1 MTQETSPNDS
11 ENPIQDVKESRG
23 LFVYFKSS
31 WGELK
36 KVVWPKRPDAVR
48 MTLFVIVFVAVFALF
63 IYGVDTLIAW
73 LLNIVLVKG

>member
-1 MTQETSPNDS
+1 MTREVSPQDS
-11 ENPIQDVKESRG
+11 DNQVPALKERTG
-23 LFVYFKSS
+23 LIAYFKDS

-48 MTLFVIVFVAVFALF
+48 MTFFVIVFVAVFAVF
-63 IYGVDTLIAW
+63 SYAVDTVIAW